1 MQPEAQLHVV
11 GRQWREGCWNTG
23 SLDEIPPLVMQ
34 LEAQL
39 RVVRW
44 EWDGRE
50 MKCWE
55 FEGNQPLVIQPG
67 VKVRRWLYNCM
78 TWGGSGGGGSWNA
91 GSFIKPVMLPPV

>member
-1 MQPEAQLHVV
+1 MDWWELEGSFKENPPLVMQPEAQLHVV

-50 MKCWE
+50 MECWE
-55 FEGNQPLVIQPG
+55 FEGNLPLAMQP
-67 VKVRRWLYNCM
+67 
-78 TWGGSGGGGSWNA
+78 
-91 GSFIKPVMLPPV
+91 